1 MSGFLSKLTG
11 SDDSKDFNQEENL
24 DSNINYDMED
34 MIDSSNQISLSID
47 AYEDEDNLYIRA
59 FIPAVDPKEIDIDI
73 TRDTVT
79 ISGERF
85 DANEKDSEN
94 FFQKELSWGT
104 FQKKILL
111 PKEIDIE
118 SIKASVNLGTLTL
131 KLTKIDKNRKVKIN
145 VQ

>member
-11 SDDSKDFNQEENL
+11 SDDSNFNEEENFE
-24 DSNINYDMED
+24 SNIDYAMED
-34 MIDSSNQISLSID
+34 MIDSSDQISLSID

-59 FIPAVDPKEIDIDI
+59 FIPSVDPKEIDIDI
-73 TRDTVT
+73 SRDTVT

-85 DANEKDSEN
+85 DSIEKNHDD
-94 FFQKELSWGT
+94 FFQKELSWGK

-118 SIKASVNLGTLTL
+118 SVKASVNLGTLTL
-131 KLTKIDKNRKVKIN
+131 KLTKIDKDRKIKVDVN
-145 VQ
+145 